1 MKLPSLL
8 LFIML
13 ISSCKDKTAEEHC
26 YMSVVVVR
34 DITDYH
40 ALQPD
45 ADATLSL
52 FNLSEHKDNAVS
64 YRYTEIADKLL
75 VPTVDLYLPDAATGE
90 TKNRT
95 NKPMYRERTIL
106 QFMDTVRK
114 TLAVLTA
121 NKDSVTTLNHSECFK
136 IISTELI
143 LLTQKQ
149 SEHKILWVFSNL
161 KENSSILSVF
171 AGNAKQQIKNHPEAI
186 EKLLEGTGL
195 IPQNLKGITVVFAYL
210 PTSREDDQEFNVLVQ
225 VYKQLLEKHSAKVVI
240 QATNSF
246 NQSWLK

>member
-8 LFIML
+8 LCMIL
-13 ISSCKDKTAEEHC
+13 ISSCKDKITEEQC
-26 YMSVVVVR
+26 YMSITTVR

-45 ADATLSL
+45 ADAVLSL
-52 FNLSEHKDNAVS
+52 FNLSEHKEAAVS
-64 YRYTEIADKLL
+64 YRYTEITDKLL

-90 TKNRT
+90 RKNRT
-95 NKPMYRERTIL
+95 NEPMYRERTIL

-114 TLAVLTA
+114 SLTVRTA
-121 NKDSVTTLNHSECFK
+121 NKDSVTTLNNSECFK
-136 IISTELI
+136 TISRELS
-143 LLTQKQ
+143 LLVQKY

-171 AGNAKQQIKNHPEAI
+171 NGGIKQQLTHHPEAI
-186 EKLLEGTGL
+186 EKLFEQTDL

-210 PTSREDDQEFNVLVQ
+210 PTSREDDQEFNAMVQ
-225 VYKQLLEKHSAKVVI
+225 VYKQLLEKHEAKVLI
-240 QATNSF
+240 QATNKSVGI
-246 NQSWLK
+246 